1 MRNAILQAFAAAKPG
16 GFLLESED
24 QRHFFNIGSMAN
36 RISVVVS
43 QSPSKNPAKRNLE
56 EDIVAGLL
64 FESGIDVT
72 IVPNLYDIKPDST
85 GMLALSSISGNVVV
99 ISWLFERA
107 AHWILDRHGIHGHV
121 GEVLLKND
129 DEEDVEELEDDES
142 ESSDDE
148 KERVINSRQVPN
160 RKIYCLDLKISNK
173 AAEFIDEVK
182 RIHKENSVQIV
193 GLNDI
198 LNAAPMKPNGANGSN
213 GSNGANGS
221 GPAGALPMVS
231 PEAAER
237 MASPTND
244 TALAANGNG
253 LDQPSV
259 VNRIEETAGRRWY
272 PVIDYSRCTNC
283 MECIDFCLFGVY
295 GVDKIDTILVEQPDN
310 CRKGCPA
317 CSRVCPENAI
327 MFPQHKTPAIAGSNE
342 AAASLK
348 IDLSQLF
355 GAPAEGK
362 SAEELAALE
371 RDEQLVAAGREAVG
385 MSVGMPRRQENR
397 DEEPK
402 DDLDDLVDELNE
414 LDI

>member
-1 MRNAILQAFAAAKPG
+1 MAK
-16 GFLLESED
+16 
-24 QRHFFNIGSMAN
+24 

-56 EDIVAGLL
+56 EEIVAGLL

-85 GMLALSSISGNVVV
+85 GMLALNQINGNVVV

-129 DEEDVEELEDDES
+129 DEDDEDLEDE
-142 ESSDDE
+142 EEETPDE
-148 KERVINSRQVPN
+148 KTRVIDARKIPN
-160 RKIYCLDLKISNK
+160 RKIYCLDLKITNRH
-173 AAEFIDEVK
+173 AEFIEEVK
-182 RIHKENSVQIV
+182 RIHKENSVQVV
-193 GLNDI
+193 GLGDI
-198 LNAAPMKPNGANGSN
+198 VNAAPMKPNGNGNGQSN
-213 GSNGANGS
+213 GG
-221 GPAGALPMVS
+221 LPVIT
-231 PEAAER
+231 AADR

-244 TALAANGNG
+244 TALAADGNG

-259 VNRIEETAGRRWY
+259 VNRIEQTGGRRWY

-295 GVDKIDTILVEQPDN
+295 GVDNVDTILVEQPDN

-327 MFPQHKTPAIAGSNE
+327 MFPQHKTPAIAGSSDGV
-342 AAASLK
+342 ASMK

-355 GAPAEGK
+355 GAPADGK
-362 SAEELAALE
+362 SAEELAAIE
-371 RDEQLVAAGREAVG
+371 RDEQLIAAGRDAVG
-385 MSVGMPRRQENR
+385 MSVGVSRRQENR
-397 DEEPK
+397 VEEAK
-402 DDLDDLVDELNE
+402 DDLDDLVDELND